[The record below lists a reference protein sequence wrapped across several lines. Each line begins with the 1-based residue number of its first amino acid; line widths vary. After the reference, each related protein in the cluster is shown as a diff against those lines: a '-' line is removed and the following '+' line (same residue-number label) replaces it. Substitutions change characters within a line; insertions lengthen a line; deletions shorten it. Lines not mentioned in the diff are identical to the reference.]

1 MMKLYN
7 DLTGVFS
14 KDWFRF
20 EYKGGIIKI
29 EETEKQATVKGVEL
43 EFHGQAINIHKGIF
57 EKTDFL
63 FKRDEDVQEKMHKLQ
78 HSCDG
83 VLIIE
88 QQGQKY
94 LVFIELKSDYTSG
107 NIRKAEIQ
115 LCASYLRIMALLN
128 CMEDFQP
135 DEYRKCGII
144 VSHPLNQEKLNL
156 ILKKRNSKMKLTRFE
171 KQSLSFASKYPK
183 GGFPMDKNYSL
194 LGKLPIADCLRFDS
208 LPTFHFNVNKDSGTG
223 RFALND
229 ILKRL

>member
-1 MMKLYN
+1 MKLYD
-7 DLTGVFS
+7 DLTRVFS
-14 KDWFRF
+14 KDWFCF
-20 EYKGGIIKI
+20 EHKGGIIKI

-43 EFHGQAINIHKGIF
+43 EFHGQAISIHKGIF

-63 FKRDEDVQEKMHKLQ
+63 FKRNEDVPNKMPKLQ

-115 LCASYLRIMALLN
+115 LCASYLRMMALLN

-144 VSHPLNQEKLNL
+144 VSHPQSPEELNR
-156 ILKKRNSKMKLTRFE
+156 ILKMKNNKTNLTRFE
-171 KQSLSFASKYPK
+171 RQSLSFASKYSK
-183 GGFPMDKNYSL
+183 GGFPMDKTYSL
-194 LGKLPIADCLRFDS
+194 LGKLPIADHLRFDT